1 MSMIAATAIDF
12 IRQLYGIGREIKEPR
27 PEQRR
32 HLGTALPRH
41 LARGVGRRPGVTNAD
56 HCQILRTMLDPF
68 LKCGYLKDI
77 LKGPPSMPS
86 RTLANQI
93 AFRYRAVDSATGVTR
108 ETAKRLAEHLG
119 VDETQAI
126 HRALHE
132 LAVRMLPQY
141 EADDGPL
148 TTVQMRQTKKRVPQ
162 GGKRSVRSSL
172 FDTETA

>member
-1 MSMIAATAIDF
+1 MI
-12 IRQLYGIGREIKEPR
+12 YPKELNMPTR
-27 PEQRR
+27 
-32 HLGTALPRH
+32 
-41 LARGVGRRPGVTNAD
+41 TN
-56 HCQILRTMLDPF
+56 
-68 LKCGYLKDI
+68 
-77 LKGPPSMPS
+77 
-86 RTLANQI
+86 ANQI

-148 TTVQMRQTKKRVPQ
+148 TAAQVRQIKKKVPQ
-162 GGKRSVRSSL
+162 GEQRSVKSSL
-172 FDTETA
+172 FDLEAL